1 VFGEFDRH
9 GLSVVSRF
17 VLSNEFLGFD
27 EYFEME
33 NDANDAQAQIPDKD
47 PVNVSQ
53 IDGAG
58 VDGQVAG
65 PKRAG
70 NNDECQ

>member
-1 VFGEFDRH
+1 
-9 GLSVVSRF
+9 
-17 VLSNEFLGFD
+17 
-27 EYFEME
+27 ME
-33 NDANDAQAQIPDKD
+33 NDANDAQAQIPDKN